1 MKTTVEQESSPQPGA
16 TPLLNPEQ
24 AMDYL
29 EQQIPGLSAAAVDVA
44 YWQALA
50 AGQAVLVRGEAGIY
64 QAFPDG
70 TRKLVKALAKPLSI
84 PIGTRVTIP
93 GS

>member
-1 MKTTVEQESSPQPGA
+1 MKTIADHLSSSPSESSRM
-16 TPLLNPEQ
+16 TDPED

-50 AGQAVLVRGEAGIY
+50 AGQAVLVSGEGGIY
-64 QAFPDG
+64 QALPDG
-70 TRKLVKALAKPLSI
+70 TRKLVKAISTKPLSV
-84 PIGTRVTIP
+84 PVGTRVKI
-93 GS
+93 S